1 MELSAVYTIIGFLLF
16 GMIVIKINNKYLAKE
31 RKLEWNHLK
40 VYKERQRFYNM
51 TPRDFEYYVA
61 AFLQITR
68 DFKTQVTKASKDGGK
83 DIIAYDGKEKIYVEV
98 KHWKGNVGRPA
109 IQKLEGAMSADRVK
123 RGYFI
128 TSSGFTKDALAYANK
143 TNITLIDG
151 NDLIRQ
157 LHS

>member
-1 MELSAVYTIIGFLLF
+1 MALYIIIGFLLF
-16 GMIVIKINNKYLAKE
+16 GMIVIKINKKYLVAE

-68 DFKTQVTKASKDGGK
+68 DFKTQVTQASKDGGK
-83 DIIAYDGKEKIYVEV
+83 DIVAYDGKEKIYIEV

>member
-1 MELSAVYTIIGFLLF
+1 MEFVAVYTIIGFLIF
-16 GMIVIKINNKYLAKE
+16 GIIVIKINEKYLKKE
-31 RKLEWNHLK
+31 RKLTWNQLK

-51 TPRDFEYYVA
+51 TPRDFEFYVA

-68 DFKTQVTKASKDGGK
+68 EFKTEVTRASKDGGK

-109 IQKLEGAMSADRVK
+109 IQKLEGAMSGDKVK

-128 TSSGFTKDALAYANK
+128 TSSGFTKDAIQYATK

-151 NDLIRQ
+151 NELIRQ
-157 LHS
+157 LHT

>member
-1 MELSAVYTIIGFLLF
+1 MEMLAAYTIIGFLLF
-16 GMIVIKINNKYLAKE
+16 GIIVIKINNKYLVKE
-31 RKLEWNHLK
+31 RKLEWNQLK
-40 VYKERQRFYNM
+40 VFKERQRFYNM
-51 TPRDFEYYVA
+51 TPRDFEFYVA

-68 DFKTQVTKASKDGGK
+68 EFKTQVTKASKDGGK

-109 IQKLEGAMSADRVK
+109 IQKLNGAMLADRVK

-128 TSSGFTKDALAYANK
+128 TSSGFTKDALEYANK

-151 NDLIRQ
+151 NELIRQ
-157 LHS
+157 LHT

>member
-1 MELSAVYTIIGFLLF
+1 MAVYTIISFLLF
-16 GMIVIKINNKYLAKE
+16 GLIVIKINNKYLVKE
-31 RKLEWNHLK
+31 RKLEWNQLK
-40 VYKERQRFYNM
+40 VYKERKRFYNM
-51 TPRDFEYYVA
+51 TPRDFEFYVA
-61 AFLQITR
+61 VFLQITR
-68 DFKTQVTKASKDGGK
+68 EFKTQVTKASKDGGK

-109 IQKLEGAMSADRVK
+109 IQKLEGAMSADRIK

-151 NDLIRQ
+151 NELIRQ
-157 LHS
+157 MHS